1 MDHSTIFEMNEFLV
15 SIFNEILLIEETSLK
30 MSEFSD
36 LSIKEM
42 HTIEAIGLGGN
53 LSSSEVAK
61 KIAITMG
68 TLSVSIQNLVKKGY
82 VERVSSPSDRR
93 VVLLK
98 LTKRGKLLSRMHRK
112 FHLNMVA
119 ETLNGMEPEE
129 AATLVKGLRNLHRFL
144 DNAKQRLGE

>member
-15 SIFNEILLIEETSLK
+15 SIFNEILLIEET
-30 MSEFSD
+30 
-36 LSIKEM
+36 
-42 HTIEAIGLGGN
+42 
-53 LSSSEVAK
+53 SEVAK

-98 LTKRGKLLSRMHRK
+98 LTKRGKLLYRMHRK

>member
-1 MDHSTIFEMNEFLV
+1 
-15 SIFNEILLIEETSLK
+15 
-30 MSEFSD
+30 
-36 LSIKEM
+36 
-42 HTIEAIGLGGN
+42 
-53 LSSSEVAK
+53 
-61 KIAITMG
+61 MG

-98 LTKRGKLLSRMHRK
+98 LTKRGKLLYRMHRK